1 MKIKAFL
8 ILSIALLFAE
18 SGFTQTKR
26 IAPDIEIKNGYTFVP
41 YTFVDLSNIS
51 SLKVSNTHFFDENK
65 FLTGMGYLLQNLKFS
80 SPIDQFNAIAP
91 FDFRAYEPLN
101 FRSFSQTIQ
110 TNYLLQNSIQPI
122 K

>member
-26 IAPDIEIKNGYTFVP
+26 IAPD
-41 YTFVDLSNIS
+41 FVDLLNIS

-80 SPIDQFNAIAP
+80 SPIDQFNAVAP
-91 FDFRAYEPLN
+91 FDFRAYQPLN

-110 TNYLLQNSIQPI
+110 SNYLLQNSIQPI